1 MKICIVVGS
10 FRKDSLNVQL
20 AQIIQESLEKRA
32 IGSMIRNDLEIDVQS
47 RS

>member
-32 IGSMIRNDLEIDVQS
+32 IR
-47 RS
+47 